1 MNKYKISV
9 KKRFSNL
16 VKKFISK
23 IVLFFLYRGFKV
35 LYKKDSRV
43 KKELDDL
50 EEGFVLEL
58 KACENRSKIV
68 S

>member
-16 VKKFISK
+16 VKSSISK

-50 EEGFVLEL
+50 EEGFALEL
-58 KACENRSKIV
+58 KVCENRAKIV

>member
-1 MNKYKISV
+1 MKKYKTSV
-9 KKRFSNL
+9 RKRFSNL
-16 VKKFISK
+16 VKSSMSK

-50 EEGFVLEL
+50 EKVFVLEL
-58 KACENRSKIV
+58 KTCENRAKIV